1 MRAPRPTLNSRLH
14 LLHQTTRQQHSN
26 RGSEGAACQHAT
38 LPDQPEEA
46 HLEGRQGREQGGQL
60 LPPLHPQRLSPLQSS
75 VSGFLGAKES
85 SSKTDTTRPPRI
97 RSKYTNREPSFV
109 VPFETGLD
117 HVYTMPPGMGFGLDC
132 LQEEDLTATT
142 VPRGTAWPFIIRVVT
157 AEHPCADSSCQ
168 CELQAQT
175 TYGVFAK
182 QAEGIFSMHVLK
194 QVWWRDGVAYV
205 LNEIFG
211 IDSQPEEST
220 AATMD
225 DSGKECV
232 ICLADKRDTLVLP
245 CRHLCMC
252 LDCAKS
258 LRRSVVDSLLQIK
271 FTSCGDAEPGTPIF
285 ASPPPA
291 GFTSIPLAKTP
302 CQPTESPACDPL
314 IVTIIADTRLD

>member
-1 MRAPRPTLNSRLH
+1 MRDPRPTLNSRLH
-14 LLHQTTRQQHSN
+14 LLHQKARQQHSTLRCLIN
-26 RGSEGAACQHAT
+26 LKKHTLRVIKDESKEGSYCLHFT
-38 LPDQPEEA
+38 LNA
-46 HLEGRQGREQGGQL
+46 S
-60 LPPLHPQRLSPLQSS
+60 HPCS

-117 HVYTMPPGMGFGLDC
+117 QAYNMPPGMGFDLDC
-132 LQEEDLTATT
+132 LQEEDLTAKT

-271 FTSCGDAEPGTPIF
+271 LTSCGDTEPGTPIS
-285 ASPPPA
+285 ASPPSA
-291 GFTSIPLAKTP
+291 GFTSIPLAKAP
-302 CQPTESPACDPL
+302 CQSTESPTCDPL
-314 IVTIIADTRLD
+314 TVTIS